1 MIFQIVST
9 IILIMSCFS
18 IYILLDS
25 FHVTILEQKSKIF
38 NNNVEFIAKTIDDNF
53 RSLEKRNSFYLNYIF
68 SITDF
73 DIENF
78 NIITSP
84 LVESNRVNRISYLEK
99 QDCDYNA
106 NELSNIYNIEI
117 DFNTTSCEDGFY
129 WVLTFSYPFNEN
141 LLGFIVNSDL
151 TRSNALKNTTGN
163 KNSIITNIELE
174 TGNNGFIIFEP
185 VFNDSSKII
194 AYVIDF
200 EKHFTDIIGNTNY
213 ENIQI
218 FLKGDLVFYTLDETI
233 KNAYEFKLGDL
244 KLIVE
249 DLNDKKKGKIFF
261 ISISILYV
269 FMIVIYLLIIFLYT
283 SFKREHSISD
293 IKSKFIAYVS
303 HEIRTPMNGIIGM
316 SDLLSGQMENDISK
330 YYLNILRSC
339 GDTLL
344 HMINNIL
351 DMSKIESNQME
362 LSNTNVNISKI
373 LENTIEDIWI
383 SHTSQIE
390 VLDINVEIKIM
401 EIPEHI
407 YIDSNKFKQI
417 VYNLFSNSLKY
428 TKDGNIVIKMWIK
441 ESYLYLSFED
451 TGIGIEKHNLK
462 KLFKPFV
469 QLNDSYGTGLGL
481 RITKNLCNIMNG
493 NIECKSTFG
502 KGSIFSLYLEF
513 VSNSEIK
520 YSKNRQ
526 FKIDSIKSLTNNRS
540 TESVSYDENLD
551 DILRNNRNKSKEINE
566 PLILI
571 VDDVNVNTLVIS
583 KYLDEYSIKHEN
595 SVNGLDAYELCLL
608 KRYSIIFMDIFMPVM
623 SGIDSAKLIR
633 QNGLNKNTP
642 ISFVSATIQ
651 KNSIEESNVV
661 SNTTFLCKPI
671 RRNIIYHELVERL
684 QKSEIEFLKRSMN
697 V

>member
-595 SVNGLDAYELCLL
+595 SANGLDAYELCLL

>member
-1 MIFQIVST
+1 MIFQLVST
-9 IILIMSCFS
+9 VILITSCFF
-18 IYILLDS
+18 IYMLLDS
-25 FHVTILEQKSKIF
+25 FDKLIIEQKSKIF

-53 RSLEKRNSFYLNYIF
+53 RSLEEESSFYLNYIL
-68 SITDF
+68 SIVDF

-78 NIITSP
+78 NTITSP
-84 LVESNRVNRISYLEK
+84 LIESNKVNRISYLEK

-106 NELSNIYNIEI
+106 NELRNIYNIDI

-129 WVLTFSYPFNEN
+129 WILTFSYPFNEN

-151 TRSNALKNTTGN
+151 TRSNALKKTIGN
-163 KNSIITNIELE
+163 KNSIITNIKLE
-174 TGNNGFIIFEP
+174 TGNNGFILFEP

-200 EKHFTDIIGNTNY
+200 EEYFTNVIGNTNY
-213 ENIQI
+213 ENIKI
-218 FLKGDLVFYTLDETI
+218 FLKGDLVFYTIDETI
-233 KNAYEFKLGDL
+233 KNTYEFILGDL
-244 KLIVE
+244 KIIIE
-249 DLNDKKKGKIFF
+249 DFNGEKNGIIFF
-261 ISISILYV
+261 VSIFILYV

-283 SFKREHSISD
+283 SFQREHSISD

-316 SDLLSGQMENDISK
+316 SDLLSQQIQNDISK

-362 LSNTNVNISKI
+362 LSNTNVNISKV

-383 SHTSQIE
+383 SHTSYEIKI
-390 VLDINVEIKIM
+390 VDVNVEIKII

-407 YIDSNKFKQI
+407 YIDYNKFKQI
-417 VYNLFSNSLKY
+417 IYNLFSNCLKY
-428 TKDGNIVIKMWIK
+428 TKDGNIIIKMWVE
-441 ESYLYLSFED
+441 ESYIHLSFED

-462 KLFKPFV
+462 KIFEPFV

-502 KGSIFSLYLEF
+502 KGSIFSLYLKF

-520 YSKNRQ
+520 CSKNRQ
-526 FKIDSIKSLTNNRS
+526 FKINSIKSLNN
-540 TESVSYDENLD
+540 
-551 DILRNNRNKSKEINE
+551 
-566 PLILI
+566 
-571 VDDVNVNTLVIS
+571 
-583 KYLDEYSIKHEN
+583 
-595 SVNGLDAYELCLL
+595 
-608 KRYSIIFMDIFMPVM
+608 
-623 SGIDSAKLIR
+623 
-633 QNGLNKNTP
+633 
-642 ISFVSATIQ
+642 
-651 KNSIEESNVV
+651 
-661 SNTTFLCKPI
+661 
-671 RRNIIYHELVERL
+671 
-684 QKSEIEFLKRSMN
+684 
-697 V
+697 